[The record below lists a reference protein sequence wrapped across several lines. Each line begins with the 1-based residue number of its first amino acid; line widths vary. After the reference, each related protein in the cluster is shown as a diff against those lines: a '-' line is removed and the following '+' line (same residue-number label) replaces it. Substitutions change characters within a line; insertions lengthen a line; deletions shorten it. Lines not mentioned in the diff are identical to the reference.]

1 MVMKNYI
8 LHCHLNNYVQI
19 YRFTFSPYP
28 LTAACDQEPE
38 CCEKNQQIDGL
49 EASVFLL
56 ECENTKEKRHYDAA
70 AAGHRHH
77 RNER

>member
-1 MVMKNYI
+1 MCKFI
-8 LHCHLNNYVQI
+8 DLH
-19 YRFTFSPYP
+19 FSSSP
-28 LTAACDQEPE
+28 LTTACDQESE
-38 CCEKNQQIDGL
+38 SGEKNQQIDGL

-56 ECENTKEKRHYDAA
+56 ESENTKEKRHYDAA